1 MNRCAV
7 WCLAL
12 LTIAP
17 SAMAYETQTH
27 AFIVS
32 EAVKRSVLQDPTYGP
47 PLLKRLGFDRL
58 STTKP
63 FGLYWL
69 FTPANYPN
77 APLSAVG
84 PEYYDNLASS
94 SPNST
99 YARSPNNYEQQQ
111 MVQLLDVGR
120 VDATT
125 VNDNKQPYIAPV
137 RNWLIRGGIRED
149 DLATPGDYG
158 DDQPYTEIPDTDP
171 RGGFQRSYNHFYD
184 PINNVRLHY
193 PILGS
198 AVDVDCT
205 SFPSNGGFCY
215 TSVDWAIGTLNTL
228 NTTPTEDTNRHNHFS
243 WWDARNNYFW
253 ALTQQATASD
263 GATYALQREVATANR
278 MRRWATT
285 FRSLGDVL
293 HLLGDAAQPQHTR
306 NDPHT
311 PNLGTLLDTAAQ
323 QAYEPYANARVL
335 HSLNSSGPGGD
346 FIRSFFGSSTTVT
359 IPDFDAATL
368 DGYPIPQFKRPQDFF
383 TTRSIDGFV
392 SARRGMADYSNRGFF
407 TAGTLPPGDVYTNPP
422 TPISAGSGY
431 TVFDLPCTEL
441 SNTYSNGA
449 VQCQEFLRTVPDTI
463 NSGFA
468 DHIPPEYA
476 SYSGQIP
483 LATQS
488 EWDEVSQELGV
499 TSSATQFVM
508 RLKNFQ
514 VQSDFLLPRA
524 IGYSAGLINYFFRGQ
539 LEVTE
544 PPDQIIAV
552 LNQGATHSM
561 TVDGYPCVGSTPSD
575 GCPIFGFHKVRVS
588 VRNMTPPLTEAGT
601 GASVPQTI
609 GAAGGTGTTL
619 VAVARYHRNTCYK
632 PDLTGEP
639 YQVYNYT
646 PPATGITPPTCG
658 AGQTTRTTYQ
668 EISVSAPLTV
678 ATGTLDNL
686 SQGIEQ
692 DFDFSSDPIPVNAT
706 DLFIQVVYR
715 GPMADELNA
724 VAVGTLD
731 VREPTFASFWNN
743 TDYYNNNGTWHVH
756 NTSFPNEGVRDFWV
770 CAGGLPPLLVYEY
783 YRGATSIGAMDD
795 PIASSNVPGQ
805 VRLGFIF
812 PPPDFPTQGKIIKG
826 IPVTYPGIPGTLQ
839 IPPRDEPHTSGVF
852 RQANLENVDA
862 ATLAFP
868 YAGCASALPTS
879 AQYWC
884 FDPVQQRRGQLFGSP
899 YQPLYLEPSFANPPP
914 DVDAN
919 AAPAPLPPFT
929 NTALLALGTVRF
941 DTDTT
946 LATCPTQPPQT
957 SPTPVGYQ
965 DYLHWLDL
973 LEQARDLG
981 VSGETDPP
989 LQQYH

>member
-1 MNRCAV
+1 MNRRTLGA
-7 WCLAL
+7 LAL
-12 LTIAP
+12 LVIVRGAP
-17 SAMAYETQTH
+17 AYETQTH

-32 EAVKRSVLQDPTYGP
+32 EAVKRSVLEDPIYGP
-47 PLLKRLGFDRL
+47 PLLKRLGLDRL
-58 STTKP
+58 ESDRP

-69 FTPANYPN
+69 FTPANYTN
-77 APLSAVG
+77 AALSAVG

-94 SPNST
+94 TPNST
-99 YARSPNNYEQQQ
+99 YARSPGNYEQQQ
-111 MVQLLDVGR
+111 MVQLLNANR
-120 VDATT
+120 VDDTT
-125 VNDNKQPYIAPV
+125 VHANDQPYIAPA
-137 RNWLIRGGIRED
+137 RNWMIRGAIRED
-149 DLATPGDYG
+149 DLATPADYG
-158 DDQPYTEIPDTDP
+158 EDQPYTEIPDTDP

-198 AVDVDCT
+198 SVDVDCT

-228 NTTPTEDTNRHNHFS
+228 STTPTEDTNRHNHFT

-253 ALTQQATASD
+253 ALTQQATAAD
-263 GATYALQREVATANR
+263 GATYALQREGATANR
-278 MRRWATT
+278 MRRWATA
-285 FRSLGDVL
+285 FHSLGNVL

-311 PNLGTLLDTAAQ
+311 PYILLDTAAQ
-323 QAYEPYANARVL
+323 QAYEPYTNARVL
-335 HSLNSSGPGGD
+335 HDLTSPGHGTD
-346 FIRSFFGSSTTVT
+346 FIRSFFGSSTTVVL
-359 IPDFDAATL
+359 PDFDAATL

-407 TAGTLPPGDVYTNPP
+407 TAGTLPPGDVYANPP
-422 TPISAGSGY
+422 TPISASSGY
-431 TVFDLPCTEL
+431 TVLDLPCTEL

-468 DHIPPEYA
+468 DHVPPEYA

-488 EWDEVSQELGV
+488 EWDEVSQEFGI

-514 VQSDFLLPRA
+514 VESDFLMPRA

-539 LEVTE
+539 LEVTA
-544 PPDQIIAV
+544 PPDKIVAV

-588 VRNMTPPLTEAGT
+588 VRNLTPPITEAGT
-601 GASVPQTI
+601 GTSVPQII
-609 GAAGGTGTTL
+609 GASGGTGTTL

-632 PDLTGEP
+632 PDLSGEP
-639 YQVYNYT
+639 FQIYNYT
-646 PPATGITPPTCG
+646 PPATGITQPTCG
-658 AGQTTRTTYQ
+658 AGQTTRTGYQ

-686 SQGIEQ
+686 TQGIEK

-715 GPMADELNA
+715 GPMADEGDS

-731 VREPTFASFWNN
+731 VREPTYAAFWNN
-743 TDYYNNNGTWHVH
+743 TDYFWNSGATPPWLHENSLHH
-756 NTSFPNEGVRDFWV
+756 NEGIESFWA
-770 CAGGLPPLLVYEY
+770 CMGGAPVKMVFEY
-783 YRGATSIGAMDD
+783 DGAVGSPAMAD
-795 PIASSNVPGQ
+795 PIVSSGNPGL
-805 VRLGFIF
+805 VRLAAIF
-812 PPPDFPTQGKIIKG
+812 PPPDASFPAQQKSIRAV
-826 IPVTYPGIPGTLQ
+826 PVHYPG
-839 IPPRDEPHTSGVF
+839 DELIVQESVPTRGMF
-852 RQANLENVDA
+852 RQANLENVDIS
-862 ATLAFP
+862 TLIP
-868 YAGCASALPTS
+868 YAGCATTLPTDPK
-879 AQYWC
+879 YWC
-884 FDPVQQRRGQLFGSP
+884 FDPVQKRRNQLFGSP
-899 YQPLYLEPSFANPPP
+899 FSPLYIDLSFDTAA
-914 DVDAN
+914 DVDSI
-919 AAPAPLPPFT
+919 PLPAFS
-929 NTALLALGTVRF
+929 GTVPLATGTNRF
-941 DTDTT
+941 DSDTT
-946 LATCPTQPPQT
+946 LANCTMQPAAPTKLEDQA
-957 SPTPVGYQ
+957 YQ
-965 DYLHWLDL
+965 SYLRNLDL
-973 LEQARDLG
+973 LEEARDLG
-981 VSGETDPP
+981 VSGEAMPP
-989 LQQYH
+989 LQQDVPQQN